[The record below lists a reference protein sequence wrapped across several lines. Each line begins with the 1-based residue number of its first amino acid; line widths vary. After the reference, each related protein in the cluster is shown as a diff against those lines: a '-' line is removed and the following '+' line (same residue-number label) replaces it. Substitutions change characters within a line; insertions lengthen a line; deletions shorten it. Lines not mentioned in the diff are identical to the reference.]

1 MRGDCAPARGTHDA
15 AAPLTP
21 EQRVATTELGRNLV
35 HGGWRSFLE
44 LFPTETTKSLDRYAR
59 LRRVADDPDLSE
71 LVLLTAHEQ
80 ALADFA
86 TLQLRGDHD
95 GALAIIRHV
104 L

>member
-1 MRGDCAPARGTHDA
+1 MAQHDA

-21 EQRVATTELGRNLV
+21 EQRATTIGLGRNLV
-35 HGGWRSFLE
+35 HSGWGSFLE
-44 LFPTETTKSLDRYAR
+44 LFPTETTKALDRYAR
-59 LRRVADDPDLSE
+59 LRRVADDPDLPE
-71 LVLLTAHEQ
+71 LVLLTAHEHT
-80 ALADFA
+80 LADFA